1 MPGIG
6 RCDDVVHAATGHARQ
21 DLESAVGPN
30 IDVGAAETGAE
41 RAAVKPSVLH
51 GGTGGA
57 RQPPASRRDSIQALE
72 PLVVAVPAVGD
83 AFDEVEAMGAAQ
95 VLIPK

>member
-1 MPGIG
+1 MPRVG
-6 RCDDVVHAATGHARQ
+6 RRNDVVHAATGHTCQ
-21 DLESAVGPN
+21 DLESAGGPN

-83 AFDEVEAMGAAQ
+83 AFDEIVSMGIAH
-95 VLIPK
+95 VLVIE